1 MLEQPCAE
9 LGCEHP
15 QHRLVQDSH
24 VRLARGEKLF
34 QSVAVGVLAG
44 QLHVHARGHAP
55 QCGLLHGLLH
65 VLVLVGV
72 GYAAVIA
79 DCDACKAHLL
89 PQQPG
94 EQLPGGVDRLPIDE
108 AVTGHHA
115 PQPTLGNGRLE
126 GFPVDFLQL
135 PGGGQAVGAM
145 DAALGVVKGQKML
158 GSPLGLPPGCLF
170 RLQTLE
176 IGGAHSR
183 HQGGVFPVGLSVAA
197 HAGLPGHIQHR
208 GQGLGDAAG
217 SLLPADH
224 PAQLFFQGCIPAG
237 APGNPRRQA
246 YRALD
251 KGPAKSLHV
260 EGGWNMVGAVL
271 HDDFLDAPLPGAAR
285 LLGVELPHLQGAH
298 LADAVFRHPR
308 NRFPIFPIGT
318 KGEDAPHLGHLFRQ
332 AQLLQQSLGPLLWR
346 AGCIKV

>member
-1 MLEQPCAE
+1 M
-9 LGCEHP
+9 
-15 QHRLVQDSH
+15 
-24 VRLARGEKLF
+24 
-34 QSVAVGVLAG
+34 
-44 QLHVHARGHAP
+44 
-55 QCGLLHGLLH
+55 
-65 VLVLVGV
+65 
-72 GYAAVIA
+72 
-79 DCDACKAHLL
+79 
-89 PQQPG
+89 
-94 EQLPGGVDRLPIDE
+94 
-108 AVTGHHA
+108 
-115 PQPTLGNGRLE
+115 
-126 GFPVDFLQL
+126 
-135 PGGGQAVGAM
+135 GAM
-145 DAALGVVKGQKML
+145 DAALGVVKGQEML

-183 HQGGVFPVGLSVAA
+183 YQGGGFPVGLSVAA

-224 PAQLFFQGCIPAG
+224 PAQLFFQGRIPAG

-246 YRALD
+246 YRALN